1 MRQNSMTPEW
11 EIDDFAKTWLLQ
23 HADGFRSGTLW
34 LATKPPKTEVY
45 EVAKIYR
52 DLHDGGFSGTD
63 SAYYDATHVPGFLD
77 FLKGSPYEREVFD
90 GGAEMADINKRQGT
104 NFPAWPKEAFGVGF
118 DDSFM
123 LGFANACYVAV
134 KMR

>member
-77 FLKGSPYEREVFD
+77 YLKGSPYEREVFD
-90 GGAEMADINKRQGT
+90 GVAEMADINTRQGT